1 MRAEGRHPPRVPRP
15 TGRRTRAPPS
25 GCGIVDVTR
34 FSSRHPAKCSAFSR
48 SAIWSAGMGKRQGGG
63 KRSKEGNVPAPLVAL
78 AGACGVAAMLYKP
91 LLALL
96 PGPES
101 TVEICNF
108 GRDADLKSIEELM
121 QRSTP
126 CIVRGLQPELHA
138 ALTRQLS
145 PAALKALPASEL
157 FLRVSE
163 GGSHS
168 RILQHSNT
176 AAKEKNFF
184 DEALQLTWPTGP
196 YDGWTFKKTTVNEL
210 LNPPRDY
217 SASFVQDVRRL
228 SHCGLGSALLANCL
242 LVCCGGICRYLVS
255 TKSCPRS
262 SKQRQRLL
270 MPYARTTVQ
279 RASSSGGQF
288 GSSRGVSASKCTPM
302 HRPTCCSTCMAIDRS
317 FSRPPMK
324 C

>member
-1 MRAEGRHPPRVPRP
+1 MGKYITPDLHTSAAVHALMSASEG
-15 TGRRTRAPPS
+15 GGAPPAIRRPRHACHRRAS
-25 GCGIVDVTR
+25 PFALRCDAI
-34 FSSRHPAKCSAFSR
+34 SSRHPKSALFSR
-48 SAIWSAGMGKRQGGG
+48 SAIWSAGMGKRQGAG

-228 SHCGLGSALLANCL
+228 SHCGLDSALLANCL
-242 LVCCGGICRYLVS
+242 LVCWESAGI
-255 TKSCPRS
+255 
-262 SKQRQRLL
+262 
-270 MPYARTTVQ
+270 
-279 RASSSGGQF
+279 
-288 GSSRGVSASKCTPM
+288 
-302 HRPTCCSTCMAIDRS
+302 
-317 FSRPPMK
+317 
-324 C
+324 

>member
-1 MRAEGRHPPRVPRP
+1 
-15 TGRRTRAPPS
+15 
-25 GCGIVDVTR
+25 
-34 FSSRHPAKCSAFSR
+34 
-48 SAIWSAGMGKRQGGG
+48 MGKRQRGGD
-63 KRSKEGNVPAPLVAL
+63 KAPKEGNAPLPLVAL

-101 TVEICNF
+101 TVEFCNF

-126 CIVRGLQPELHA
+126 CIVRGLQPDLHA
-138 ALTRQLS
+138 VLTRQLS

-163 GGSHS
+163 GDSHS

-176 AAKEKNFF
+176 AAKDKNFF

-210 LNPPRDY
+210 LNPPRNF
-217 SASFVQDVRRL
+217 SASFVQDVRHL
-228 SHCGLGSALLANCL
+228 SHWAGLCTHARRSALLANCL
-242 LVCCGGICRYLVS
+242 FGCCRGISRYLVS

-262 SKQRQRLL
+262 SKQRQHL
-270 MPYARTTVQ
+270 
-279 RASSSGGQF
+279 
-288 GSSRGVSASKCTPM
+288 
-302 HRPTCCSTCMAIDRS
+302 
-317 FSRPPMK
+317 
-324 C
+324 